1 MDLSR
6 KRDRAAL
13 KVRRE
18 PHWQKLAKGAY
29 LGYRRGAETWHARYR
44 DAKGKQHWYP
54 LEGIT
59 PDDFDGAKQEAEK
72 WLATFAGAAVRSPKR
87 ATVKAALE
95 AYLAHLRRH
104 GRPDTATEAEG
115 RFKLTVW
122 QDEIADLSL
131 ESAKKDDFREW
142 RDRLTKGRQ
151 PRSVNRQYRA
161 VAAGLERA
169 VSDCGYIGNPD
180 AWRIEPLPDS
190 TEDEG
195 DTAVFLDSEQRKALI
210 AAAPQRASEFL
221 RGLELTGARPKELAE
236 ACVRDFDGKTLKLSH
251 KKGRPPK
258 TRVRYVYL
266 DAVAVAFFDGLAKD
280 KLPGACL
287 FTEDGETP
295 WRRHVWAREVRAA
308 IATAN
313 KDLKGKH
320 RIPVENKEKGEPGA
334 TAYSFRHARIS
345 ELLQVHGVDPLT
357 VAQQCGTSLAMIE
370 KAYLRFIPSAMAEKL
385 AQVRA

>member
-13 KVRRE
+13 QVRRE

-44 DAKGKQHWYP
+44 DAKGKQHWQP

-59 PDDFDGAKQEAEK
+59 PDDFDEAKKAAEK
-72 WLATFAGAAVRSPKR
+72 WLATFMGAAVRSPKR

-95 AYLAHLRRH
+95 AYLTYLRRQ
-104 GRPDTATEAEG
+104 GRPETATEAEG

-122 QDEIADLSL
+122 KDEIADLSL
-131 ESAKKDDFREW
+131 ESARKDDFLEW
-142 RDRLTKGRQ
+142 RDRLTEGRQ

-169 VSDCGYIGNPD
+169 VSDCGYVGNPD

-195 DTAVFLDSEQRKALI
+195 DTAVFLDAGQRKALI
-210 AAAPQRASEFL
+210 AAAPQRAGEFL

-236 ACVRDFDGKTLKLSH
+236 ATAGDFDGKTLKLSH

-266 DAVAVAFFDGLAKD
+266 DAEAVAFFERTTAD
-280 KLPGACL
+280 KLPGAQM
-287 FTEDGETP
+287 FTEDGETS
-295 WRRHVWAREVRAA
+295 WRRHVWAREVRSAITAA
-308 IATAN
+308 N
-313 KDLKGKH
+313 QELKGKH
-320 RIPVENKEKGEPGA
+320 RIPVAA

-345 ELLQVHGVDPLT
+345 ELLQIHGVDPLT

-370 KAYLRFIPSAMAEKL
+370 KAYFRFIPSAMAEKL
-385 AQVRA
+385 AAVKG